1 MDTGA
6 GAIYAAGC
14 FWEHTG
20 QLGEVLQKLQPGLKV
35 LYGTDTIQTYPAA
48 DNAVRRRYGW
58 FQRYSILDDLP
69 AIYNAWCARKTE
81 KKLYTQNGG

>member
-35 LYGTDTIQTYPAA
+35 LYGTDTIQTYPAG
-48 DNAVRRRYGW
+48 R
-58 FQRYSILDDLP
+58 
-69 AIYNAWCARKTE
+69 
-81 KKLYTQNGG
+81 